1 MKKSIKILSLALVML
16 GNVAL
21 ASNGTNNSLETSFSY
36 ELSSDVNPLCLAI
49 SKGDIEKVKQII
61 AYGIDVNDTTNR
73 GMTPLMYAAIY
84 NQSEIAKLLLEKGAN
99 LNLKDKSGSTALD
112 HAKTSGSNEVM
123 EILKPTK
130 KRK

>member
-21 ASNGTNNSLETSFSY
+21 ASNVGNSVSTNAITYET
-36 ELSSDVNPLCLAI
+36 SDVNPLCLAI
-49 SKGDIEKVKQII
+49 SKGDIDTVKQII

-84 NQSEIAKLLLEKGAN
+84 NQTEIAKLLIEKGAD
-99 LNLKDKSGSTALD
+99 LDKKDKSGSTALD
-112 HAKTSGSNEVM
+112 HAKTSGSDEVM
-123 EILKPTK
+123 EVLKPSK

>member
-21 ASNGTNNSLETSFSY
+21 ASNVGNSVSTNAITYET
-36 ELSSDVNPLCLAI
+36 SDVNPLCLAI
-49 SKGDIEKVKQII
+49 SKGDIDTVKQII

-73 GMTPLMYAAIY
+73 GMTPLMYAAVY
-84 NQSEIAKLLLEKGAN
+84 NQAEIAKLLIEKGAD
-99 LNLKDKSGSTALD
+99 LDKKDKSGSTALD
-112 HAKTSGSNEVM
+112 HAKTSGSDEVM
-123 EILKPTK
+123 EVLKPSK

>member
-21 ASNGTNNSLETSFSY
+21 ASNVVNNTTKNVVSY
-36 ELSSDVNPLCLAI
+36 ETSDVNPLCLAI
-49 SKGDIEKVKQII
+49 SKGDIATVKQII

-84 NQSEIAKLLLEKGAN
+84 NQSEIAKLLLENGAN
-99 LNLKDKSGSTALD
+99 LDLKDKSGTTAIEY
-112 HAKTSGSNEVM
+112 AKTSGSKEVM

>member
-1 MKKSIKILSLALVML
+1 MKKSISFFSLALVML

-21 ASNGTNNSLETSFSY
+21 ASNVTNNSFETSISY

-49 SKGDIEKVKQII
+49 SKGDIATVKQII
-61 AYGIDVNDTTNR
+61 AYGIDVNDITNR

-84 NQSEIAKLLLEKGAN
+84 NQSEIAKLLLENGAN
-99 LNLKDKSGSTALD
+99 LDMKDKSGRTALD

>member
-21 ASNGTNNSLETSFSY
+21 ASNVVNNTTKNVVSY
-36 ELSSDVNPLCLAI
+36 ETSDVNPLCLAI
-49 SKGDIEKVKQII
+49 SKGDIATVKQII

-73 GMTPLMYAAIY
+73 GMTPLMYAAVY
-84 NQSEIAKLLLEKGAN
+84 NQSEIARLLIEKGAD
-99 LNLKDKSGSTALD
+99 LYKKDNGGNTALD
-112 HAKTSGSNEVM
+112 LAKTSGSDAVIAVIKES
-123 EILKPTK
+123 K

>member
-21 ASNGTNNSLETSFSY
+21 ASNVANNSSKTFFSY
-36 ELSSDVNPLCLAI
+36 EASDVNPLCLAI
-49 SKGDIEKVKQII
+49 SKGDISTVKQII
-61 AYGIDVNDTTNR
+61 AYGIDVNDTTYR

-84 NQSEIAKLLLEKGAN
+84 NQSEIAKLLLENGAN
-99 LNLKDKSGSTALD
+99 LDMKDNSGRTALD
-112 HAKTSGSNEVM
+112 HAKSSHSENVLEV
-123 EILKPTK
+123 LKPAK

>member
-21 ASNGTNNSLETSFSY
+21 ASNVVNNTTKNAVSY
-36 ELSSDVNPLCLAI
+36 EKSDVNPLCLAI
-49 SKGDIEKVKQII
+49 SKGDIATVKQII
-61 AYGIDVNDTTNR
+61 SYGIDVNDTTNR

-84 NQSEIAKLLLEKGAN
+84 NQSEIAALLLEKGADVN
-99 LNLKDKSGSTALD
+99 MKDKSGSTALD
-112 HAKTSGSNEVM
+112 HAKTSGSNEVI